1 MRSSRG
7 STISTQSDTRD
18 ASAQRSAGNV
28 LLVAAVVGVAIGV
41 FSILADGI
49 LPGRLFTLLGNIA
62 APWGLAAFVV
72 GFRAASPRQGSVA
85 GALALVVGVVTYYTG
100 SAVRAYSVAELN
112 VVWTVVALVA
122 GPVIGAC
129 AAAISTRRH
138 HPPLV
143 AVVIPGAMFV
153 AEGLFLL
160 YDRKVWRTNFGAEP
174 YRLIDVGVAAALVAG
189 GVVLAC
195 VFVERGRRVSAL
207 LGAAGVGV
215 IGAFGFV
222 LLERIIA
229 AGV

>member
-1 MRSSRG
+1 MRASRG
-7 STISTQSDTRD
+7 STISTPSDTRE

-28 LLVAAVVGVAIGV
+28 LLVAAVVGVAIGG

-62 APWGLAAFVV
+62 TPWGLAAFVV
-72 GFRAASPRQGSVA
+72 GFRAASPRQGALA
-85 GALALVVGVVTYYTG
+85 GALALVVGVVTYYAG
-100 SAVRAYSVAELN
+100 SAVRASAVGELN
-112 VVWTVVALVA
+112 VFWTVVALVA

-129 AAAISTRRH
+129 AAAISTRRD

-174 YRLIDVGVAAALVAG
+174 YRLIDVGVAAALIAGGFVLAWVFAKERRPPIMLGVAG
-189 GVVLAC
+189 LGVL
-195 VFVERGRRVSAL
+195 
-207 LGAAGVGV
+207 
-215 IGAFGFV
+215 GAFGFA

-229 AGV
+229 TIV

>member
-7 STISTQSDTRD
+7 STISTPSDIRD
-18 ASAQRSAGNV
+18 GSATRSAGNV

-72 GFRAASPRQGSVA
+72 GFRATSPRLGALA
-85 GALALVVGVVTYYTG
+85 GALALVVGVVTYYGG
-100 SAVRAYSVAELN
+100 SAVRSSSVGQLN

-129 AAAISTRRH
+129 AAAISTRRD

-143 AVVIPGAMFV
+143 AVAIPGAMFV

-174 YRLIDVGVAAALVAG
+174 YRLIDVAVAAALIVG
-189 GVVLAC
+189 GFVLAW
-195 VFVERGRRVSAL
+195 VFGKERRPPAL
-207 LGAAGVGV
+207 LGVAGLGAL
-215 IGAFGFV
+215 GAFGFA

-229 AGV
+229 TIV